1 MFQGIAA
8 SPGIA
13 IAKAFILEKAELII
27 EDKQI
32 NINQIEV
39 EKEKFRQALDQSRQ
53 QLQQIKDKTEKE
65 LGQEEGAIFGAH
77 LMFLADPMLIG
88 EVENKIAGEKLT
100 AANALNQVIS
110 DFVQLFSTMEDEYM
124 KERAADIKDI
134 GRRILNNLLG
144 IKASSLADIKEEVI
158 FIAQDLTP
166 SDTAQINKQYVVG
179 FATEVGGRTSH
190 TAIMARTL
198 EIPAVVG
205 LGKSIS
211 KVKSGDLLI
220 IDGNKGIV
228 ILEPDEK
235 TLSNYQRELEN
246 YQRYKQELKELLKLP
261 AKTIDGHRVE
271 LFANIGTPKDVDSV
285 LENGGEG
292 IGLYRTEFLYMNRD
306 SLPSEEEQFVA
317 YKEVVEKMQGK
328 TVVIRTLDI
337 GGDKKLP
344 YLELPEEMNP
354 FLGWRAIRI
363 CLERLDIFKNQL
375 RAILRASAYGNIKIM
390 YPMISG
396 VEEVRQANGIL
407 EQIKLELA
415 QNQIPFD
422 QKIQVGIMVEIP
434 SAALTADI
442 IAKEVDFFSIGTND
456 LCQYTM
462 AVDRMNEKIAY
473 LYQPFHP
480 AILRLIKMVIEAAH
494 DEGKM
499 VGMCGEMAGEPL
511 AVLILLGLGLDEF
524 SITASSIPHIKKI
537 IRSVSLEKAQEVTEQ
552 IMKLSTIQELQNF
565 METTL
570 KQLGG

>member
-13 IAKAFILEKAELII
+13 IARAFILEKAEPII

-32 NINQIEV
+32 DSNQIKI
-39 EKEKFRQALDQSRQ
+39 EKEKLRQALDQTHQ
-53 QLQQIKDKTEKE
+53 QLELLKDKTEKE

-77 LMFLADPMLIG
+77 LMFLDDPMLIG
-88 EVENKIAGEKLT
+88 EVENKITGERLT
-100 AANALNQVIS
+100 AANALNQVIIN
-110 DFVQLFSTMEDEYM
+110 FVQLFSVMEDEYM
-124 KERAADIKDI
+124 KERAADIKDV

-144 IKASSLADIKEEVI
+144 IKTSSLADIREEVI
-158 FIAQDLTP
+158 VIAQDLTP
-166 SDTAQINKQYVVG
+166 SDTAQINRRYVVG

-205 LGKSIS
+205 LGNSIT
-211 KVKSGDLLI
+211 KINSGDLLI

-228 ILEPDEK
+228 ILQPDEK
-235 TLSNYQRELEN
+235 TLGNYQTELEN
-246 YQRYKQELKELLKLP
+246 YQKYKQELKELLQLP
-261 AKTIDGHRVE
+261 AKTIDGHQVE
-271 LFANIGTPKDVDSV
+271 LFANIGTPKDMDSV

-292 IGLYRTEFLYMNRD
+292 IGLYRTEFLYMDREN
-306 SLPSEEEQFVA
+306 LPSEEEQFIA

-328 TVVIRTLDI
+328 SVIIRTLDI

-363 CLERLDIFKNQL
+363 CLERLDIFKTQL

-396 VEEVRQANGIL
+396 VEEVRQANAIL
-407 EQIKLELA
+407 EKVKLELI
-415 QNQIPFD
+415 QEQIPYD
-422 QKIQVGIMVEIP
+422 QNLQVGIMVEIP

-494 DEGKM
+494 HEGKM
-499 VGMCGEMAGEPL
+499 VGMCGEMAGEPM

-524 SITASSIPHIKKI
+524 SVSASSIPQIKKI

-552 IMKLSTIQELQNF
+552 IVKLSTIAELEDF
-565 METTL
+565 MRTTL
-570 KQLGG
+570 TQLGG